1 MNVCIYLF
9 IYKQK
14 ASFPINVAWT
24 ISGDIQVI
32 FIIWSKT
39 KQKNENKN
47 MVLITV
53 RVQQVAVYE
62 TRSNNL
68 SQTFARDTNY
78 LPLVKSL
85 SECQVYFL

>member
-39 KQKNENKN
+39 KQKKRKQKYGINHC
-47 MVLITV
+47 
-53 RVQQVAVYE
+53 
-62 TRSNNL
+62 
-68 SQTFARDTNY
+68 
-78 LPLVKSL
+78 KSPTGGG
-85 SECQVYFL
+85 V

>member
-1 MNVCIYLF
+1 MWPGLF
-9 IYKQK
+9 L
-14 ASFPINVAWT
+14 
-24 ISGDIQVI
+24 VI
-32 FIIWSKT
+32 FRLFLLFGQ
-39 KQKNENKN
+39 KQNKKNENKN